1 MNQKNQMQSPASI
14 LKTAILKYK
23 KIFLYAFIFSF
34 TINLL
39 TLSISVYSLQIYDR
53 VLSSS
58 SIETLLMLTIIVGIA
73 LLFLGFL
80 SMIRNFVF
88 SKISQNLDDDLAKDL
103 LSKSI
108 TASTL
113 QTSIQPTQM
122 LRDFLVV
129 KNFISGHTMH
139 TLFDAPWAILFI
151 IATFFV
157 HYINGLVV
165 LGAALLLLFLA
176 FCNDILLKED
186 SKKANELSVKNLTYI
201 ETVSRN
207 SEVIESMGMKKDILS
222 HWNKLQKEALI
233 LEKKVNEKSNFISSV
248 TKTIRLF
255 IQMAMM
261 GIGAY
266 LVIQRQMTSGGIMA
280 TSILSGKA
288 LAPFETGIATW
299 KSVLSFKKSYSRLD
313 AFLQNTLDLE
323 INTLLPEPKGSF
335 SVEKVFF
342 SPNPTA
348 KPIIKG
354 VSFEINQGESIAIIG
369 PSGAGKTTLAKLLV
383 GIYKPTSGNVRLD
396 GADIYRWDKTHLGKF
411 VGYLPQDIELF
422 KGHVKTNIARM
433 QEDFDENEVLK
444 ATQIVNANDMILRL
458 PNGYETEVGV
468 GGNHLSSGQSQLI
481 GLARAFY
488 GNPKIVILDEPNSH
502 LDNFGEQCFLNTID
516 YAKQNNITTIIIA
529 HRTSIL
535 SIVDKIL
542 ILQDGMVKLFDTR
555 EKVIAQLSAK
565 Q

>member
-1 MNQKNQMQSPASI
+1 MSKQTQPQNFI
-14 LKTAILKYK
+14 LKTAILKYRK
-23 KIFLYAFIFSF
+23 VFFYAFIFSF

-39 TLSISVYSLQIYDR
+39 TLAMSVYSLQIYDR

-58 SIETLLMLTIIVGIA
+58 SIETLIMLSIIVGIA
-73 LLFLGFL
+73 LIFSGFF
-80 SMIRNFVF
+80 SMVRNFVF
-88 SKISQNLDDDLAKDL
+88 SKISQDLDNDLSKDL
-103 LSKSI
+103 LSKSV
-108 TASTL
+108 TAASL
-113 QTSIQPTQM
+113 ANNIQPTQM
-122 LRDFLVV
+122 LRDFSVV

-151 IATFFV
+151 IGTFFV

-165 LGAALLLLFLA
+165 LGAAIVLLFLA
-176 FCNDILLKED
+176 FCNEILLKKD
-186 SKKANELSVKNLTYI
+186 SQKANELSLKNLNYV
-201 ETVSRN
+201 ETISRN
-207 SEVIESMGMKKDILS
+207 AEVIESMGMKRDLIL
-222 HWNKLQKEALI
+222 HWDKLQKDTLAL
-233 LEKKVNEKSNFISSV
+233 ENKVNEKSNFISSI

-266 LVIQRQMTSGGIMA
+266 LVIQRQMSSGGIMA

-299 KSVLSFKKSYSRLD
+299 KSVLTFRKSYSRLE
-313 AFLQNTLDLE
+313 AFLENTVSFE
-323 INTLLPEPKGSF
+323 TNTLLPEPKGAF

-342 SPNPTA
+342 SPNQTA

-354 VSFEINQGESIAIIG
+354 ISFEIEQGESIAIIG

-396 GADIYRWDKTHLGKF
+396 GADIFRWDKTHLGKF

-433 QEDFDENEVLK
+433 QEEFDENEVLK
-444 ATQIVNANDMILRL
+444 AAQIVNANDMILRL

-502 LDNFGEQCFLNTID
+502 LDNFGEQCFLNTIG

-555 EKVIAQLSAK
+555 EKVITQLQGNSR
-565 Q
+565 